1 MRVKEDIH
9 FTNYALSIMN
19 YALSITILQQLKVLF
34 LGRTNLYDL
43 L

>member
-19 YALSITILQQLKVLF
+19 YALCIKHYYSATTKSTIPGSDKSV
-34 LGRTNLYDL
+34 
-43 L
+43 